1 MLNFVVKFCSLNKV
15 SLQNFNKIG
24 MRKKKKIQ
32 RNIEPDFKYNSALVS
47 KFINNVMKGGKK
59 STARKIFYGSFDI
72 LQEKTKQDPLEIFN
86 QAIKN
91 VAPLLEIKSKRVG
104 GANYQVP
111 RPVNGDRRITLAIRW
126 ILEAARSK
134 KGVPMAQKLAEE
146 ILAASKNEG
155 GAIKKKINTHKM
167 AEANKAF
174 ARFAW

>member
-1 MLNFVVKFCSLNKV
+1 
-15 SLQNFNKIG
+15 
-24 MRKKKKIQ
+24 MRRKKKIQ
-32 RNIEPDFKYNSALVS
+32 RNIEPDFKYNSSLVS
-47 KFINNVMKGGKK
+47 KFINNVMKCGKK

-91 VAPLLEIKSKRVG
+91 VSPLLEIKSKRVG

-111 RPVNGDRRITLAIRW
+111 RPVAGDRRITLAIRW
-126 ILEAARSK
+126 ILEGARSK
-134 KGVPMAQKLAEE
+134 KGAPMAQKLAEE
-146 ILAASKNEG
+146 LLAASKNEG
-155 GAIKKKINTHKM
+155 TAIKKKINTHKM

>member
-1 MLNFVVKFCSLNKV
+1 
-15 SLQNFNKIG
+15 
-24 MRKKKKIQ
+24 
-32 RNIEPDFKYNSALVS
+32 
-47 KFINNVMKGGKK
+47 MKCGKK

-91 VAPLLEIKSKRVG
+91 VSPLLEIKSKRVG

-111 RPVNGDRRITLAIRW
+111 RPVAGDRRITLAIRW
-126 ILEAARSK
+126 ILEGARSK
-134 KGVPMAQKLAEE
+134 KGAPMAQKLAEE
-146 ILAASKNEG
+146 LLAASKNEG
-155 GAIKKKINTHKM
+155 TAIKKKINTHKM

>member
-1 MLNFVVKFCSLNKV
+1 
-15 SLQNFNKIG
+15 
-24 MRKKKKIQ
+24 MRRKKKIQ
-32 RNIEPDFKYNSALVS
+32 RNIEPDFKYNSVLIS

-91 VAPLLEIKSKRVG
+91 TAPLLEIKSKRVG

-111 RPVNGDRRITLAIRW
+111 RPVSGERRITLAIRW

-134 KGVPMAQKLAEE
+134 KGIPMAQKLAEE

>member
-1 MLNFVVKFCSLNKV
+1 
-15 SLQNFNKIG
+15 
-24 MRKKKKIQ
+24 MRRKKKIQ
-32 RNIEPDFKYNSALVS
+32 RNIEPDFKYGSALVS
-47 KFINNVMKGGKK
+47 KFVNSVMKCGKK
-59 STARKIFYGSFDI
+59 STARKIFYGSLDI

-91 VAPLLEIKSKRVG
+91 VSPLLEIKSKRVG

-111 RPVNGDRRITLAIRW
+111 RPVSGERRITLAIRW

-134 KGVPMAQKLAEE
+134 KGMPMAQKLAEE
-146 ILAASKNEG
+146 LLAASKNEG

-167 AEANKAF
+167 EEANKAF

>member
-1 MLNFVVKFCSLNKV
+1 
-15 SLQNFNKIG
+15 
-24 MRKKKKIQ
+24 
-32 RNIEPDFKYNSALVS
+32 
-47 KFINNVMKGGKK
+47 MKCGKK

-91 VAPLLEIKSKRVG
+91 VSPLLEIKSKRVG

-111 RPVNGDRRITLAIRW
+111 RPVAGDRRITLAIRW
-126 ILEAARSK
+126 ILEGARSK
-134 KGVPMAQKLAEE
+134 KGARMAKKLAEE
-146 ILAASKNEG
+146 LLAASKNEG
-155 GAIKKKINTHKM
+155 TAIKKKINTHKM

>member
-1 MLNFVVKFCSLNKV
+1 
-15 SLQNFNKIG
+15 
-24 MRKKKKIQ
+24 
-32 RNIEPDFKYNSALVS
+32 
-47 KFINNVMKGGKK
+47 MKGGKK

-91 VAPLLEIKSKRVG
+91 TAPLLEIKSKRVG

-111 RPVNGDRRITLAIRW
+111 RPVSGERRITLAIRW

-134 KGVPMAQKLAEE
+134 KGIPMAQKLAEE

-167 AEANKAF
+167 AAANKAF

>member
-1 MLNFVVKFCSLNKV
+1 
-15 SLQNFNKIG
+15 
-24 MRKKKKIQ
+24 MRRKKKIQ
-32 RNIEPDFKYNSALVS
+32 RNIEPDFKYGSALVS
-47 KFINNVMKGGKK
+47 KFVNSVMKCGKK
-59 STARKIFYGSFDI
+59 STARKIFYGSLDI

-91 VAPLLEIKSKRVG
+91 VSPLLEIKSKRVG

-111 RPVNGDRRITLAIRW
+111 RPVSGERRITLAIRW

-134 KGVPMAQKLAEE
+134 KGMPMAQKLAEE
-146 ILAASKNEG
+146 LLAASKNEG